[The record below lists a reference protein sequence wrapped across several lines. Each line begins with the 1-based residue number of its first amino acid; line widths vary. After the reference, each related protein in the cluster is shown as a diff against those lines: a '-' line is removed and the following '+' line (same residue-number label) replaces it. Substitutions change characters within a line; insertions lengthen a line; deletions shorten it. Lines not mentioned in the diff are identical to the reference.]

1 MTDSHMR
8 ELIAGGYDIFKI
20 YSSLD
25 TKFLR
30 SKDRKISLGLAK
42 TSSIKNVIESADAL
56 VINAEGSI
64 HHAGGRDLLAVAELA
79 QAMDTP
85 VYLVNAVMQE
95 VDGYDDVLQ
104 NCTDITV
111 REQKSLEYLRNKKID
126 CRMVLDSILDA
137 NFSDTP
143 HKSLAGKKAY
153 TDWQAQRDADV
164 GKTTLA
170 YIDHH
175 PNHAYEFVP
184 FSHWSYPIDRQW
196 AHSVANFKD
205 MDLLITGRHHAV
217 YVAGMAGATFVAMPS
232 NTHKIEGTIACSG
245 LPIPICDNY
254 IDLEKSIDFA
264 KNNPNIYKDFQSF
277 LMSHQG
283 LDTFA
288 KLKADLPSTTESN
301 IAPALDN
308 IMSDLQN
315 RSFAFSMDQTLAE
328 SKVRIRNKKILSE
341 KQEKAL
347 EVRTLKNLIEKIVY
361 DENIIDTPNAR
372 DAMRQANLHIAE
384 DEFDDAKRLMENCVK
399 DDPNDRAALYTLG
412 RIDIHQGNTQTG
424 LETLHHRSHL
434 NVYYPKTSFHAG
446 TKIWD
451 GEPTKEKVLIWS
463 SLGPGIGT
471 EVFLYSLLPH
481 IIEAQRN
488 LLIMCDPRLLETMR
502 RTFPKAKFC
511 GYTDI
516 GENGRNLIKHQ
527 CSLWSLPN
535 LYFKHSQ
542 KTALPDLASYL
553 KVDHVKCDALKS
565 KYKTKGKKTIG
576 VSWHTPNPK
585 TAHKRT
591 LDDDLL
597 VKMTRNEN
605 ANFVSLQHGAED
617 LDVYGH
623 ESIIFDESINPV
635 LDLDGL
641 IHQIAAMDAVVTID
655 NSVAYIA
662 GALGIPTYV
671 LVPYRRLWTW
681 KVIDAY
687 PEYFS
692 AIKTVQQGKEG
703 EWDACLDEIM
713 TALDLI

>member
-1 MTDSHMR
+1 
-8 ELIAGGYDIFKI
+8 
-20 YSSLD
+20 
-25 TKFLR
+25 
-30 SKDRKISLGLAK
+30 
-42 TSSIKNVIESADAL
+42 
-56 VINAEGSI
+56 
-64 HHAGGRDLLAVAELA
+64 
-79 QAMDTP
+79 
-85 VYLVNAVMQE
+85 
-95 VDGYDDVLQ
+95 
-104 NCTDITV
+104 
-111 REQKSLEYLRNKKID
+111 
-126 CRMVLDSILDA
+126 
-137 NFSDTP
+137 
-143 HKSLAGKKAY
+143 
-153 TDWQAQRDADV
+153 
-164 GKTTLA
+164 
-170 YIDHH
+170 
-175 PNHAYEFVP
+175 
-184 FSHWSYPIDRQW
+184 
-196 AHSVANFKD
+196 
-205 MDLLITGRHHAV
+205 
-217 YVAGMAGATFVAMPS
+217 
-232 NTHKIEGTIACSG
+232 
-245 LPIPICDNY
+245 
-254 IDLEKSIDFA
+254 
-264 KNNPNIYKDFQSF
+264 
-277 LMSHQG
+277 MSHQG

-412 RIDIHQGNTQTG
+412 RIDIHQGNTKTG
-424 LETLHHRSHL
+424 LEMLHHRSHL

-565 KYKTKGKKTIG
+565 
-576 VSWHTPNPK
+576 
-585 TAHKRT
+585 
-591 LDDDLL
+591 
-597 VKMTRNEN
+597 
-605 ANFVSLQHGAED
+605 